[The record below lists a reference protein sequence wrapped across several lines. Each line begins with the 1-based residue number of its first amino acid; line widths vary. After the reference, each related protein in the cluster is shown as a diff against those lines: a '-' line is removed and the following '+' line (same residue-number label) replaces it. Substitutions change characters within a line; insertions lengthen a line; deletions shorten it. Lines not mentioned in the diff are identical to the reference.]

1 MNWLNINTTNSHDPR
16 YTHSLWVDR
25 GAWLSMVTYCTEQE
39 TGGIIVGALDQLIEY
54 SPWKSN
60 NILQVLLEGL
70 KTIFRIGS
78 K

>member
-1 MNWLNINTTNSHDPR
+1 MEDPMG
-16 YTHSLWVDR
+16 TVEWFIV
-25 GAWLSMVTYCTEQE
+25 
-39 TGGIIVGALDQLIEY
+39 GGIIVGALDQLIEY

>member
-1 MNWLNINTTNSHDPR
+1 MFV
-16 YTHSLWVDR
+16 LWRLDAR
-25 GAWLSMVTYCTEQE
+25 LEASFME
-39 TGGIIVGALDQLIEY
+39 TPVGTVEWFIVGGIIVGALDQLIEY

-70 KTIFRIGS
+70 KTIFRTGS